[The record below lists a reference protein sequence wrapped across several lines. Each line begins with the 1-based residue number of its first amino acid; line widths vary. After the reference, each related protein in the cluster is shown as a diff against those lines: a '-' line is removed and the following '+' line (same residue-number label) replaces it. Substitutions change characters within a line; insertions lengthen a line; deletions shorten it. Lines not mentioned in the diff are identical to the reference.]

1 MAVFFLFP
9 ANFFIAFRLRDIR
22 ALIGRRA
29 ISYSAR
35 RWIYACRHLYRK
47 GRTVSFLVN
56 QIWYFFSTRKKLI
69 VYTKSAVNPSPRIY
83 PNNLPSTPKPSPIL
97 KHHFSPEYS
106 QNQTDDIPSV
116 SKQSSPAKTPQQP
129 QRPSTPPTRQGP
141 PAAQKRLLS
150 VSSSAQNE
158 PVLG

>member
-47 GRTVSFLVN
+47 GQTVSILVN
-56 QIWYFFSTRKKLI
+56 QIWYCFYTRKKLI
-69 VYTKSAVNPSPRIY
+69 VYTKSAVNSSPPKIPQQSPFNTQTPPNTQTPFFARIFTKS
-83 PNNLPSTPKPSPIL
+83 NRRHSLCLQTVLS
-97 KHHFSPEYS
+97 S
-106 QNQTDDIPSV
+106 QN
-116 SKQSSPAKTPQQP
+116 
-129 QRPSTPPTRQGP
+129 P
-141 PAAQKRLLS
+141 PAAATPINTSNPTRTP
-150 VSSSAQNE
+150 SSTKAAVVCEQ
-158 PVLG
+158 